1 MIYVETAAAAEIFG
15 VSLSALKEAARRN
28 SQKYPFVRIKDAGIR
43 SRGGAKL
50 LFAVEIADI
59 DGAIKGGK
67 ANKDVS
73 VYVENGSEQSGFR
86 RMKFSEIK
94 GGKNKDDAS
103 GGKNENLSREYAVL
117 DGSEKEEINE
127 KIRLLKEYEAAKKQG
142 VSCKKFCEDSGI
154 SEANLFRWQKAYKE
168 KGAAA
173 LIDKR
178 GKHRKN
184 ASVLEEWMKEFI
196 LENFRAYGAGGLN
209 ITELYRRLHQEYF
222 RRRGEAHN
230 YPKFLTG
237 KIKPLFDA
245 GVIKRYLDGYYAA
258 NKLEYI
264 MITKSCI
271 FCLIILR

>member
-15 VSLSALKEAARRN
+15 VHPRTLAN
-28 SQKYPFVRIKDAGIR
+28 SINRGSVKYPFIKISDAGIR

-59 DGAIKGGK
+59 DGAIKGDK

-73 VYVENGSEQSGFR
+73 VYVEDGSEQSGFR

-94 GGKNKDDAS
+94 GGKDDAS
-103 GGKNENLSREYAVL
+103 GGKKENLSREYAVL

-142 VSCKKFCEDSGI
+142 VSCKKFCEDSGE
-154 SEANLFRWQKAYKE
+154 SQANLFRWQKAYKE

-209 ITELYRRLHQEYF
+209 ITELYRRLH
-222 RRRGEAHN
+222 
-230 YPKFLTG
+230 K
-237 KIKPLFDA
+237 
-245 GVIKRYLDGYYAA
+245 
-258 NKLEYI
+258 
-264 MITKSCI
+264 
-271 FCLIILR
+271 